1 MKLTLLV
8 QIAPPAM
15 VYMSNNGAGGGGLGE
30 GLSDVIVS
38 QPFARLQVAGV

>member
-1 MKLTLLV
+1 MKLTLPV

-15 VYMSNNGAGGGGLGE
+15 VYMSGAGGGGLGE